1 MNSIS
6 ISKYIEICEGEMFE
20 GAFPILRLAGGGV
33 VFYEQGLDEQWSKGT
48 ILKYNHKVIRN
59 WVY

>member
-6 ISKYIEICEGEMFE
+6 ISKYIQICEGEMFE
-20 GAFPILRLAGGGV
+20 SAFPILRLAGGGV

-48 ILKYNHKVIRN
+48 ILKYYHEVIKN
-59 WVY
+59 

>member
-6 ISKYIEICEGEMFE
+6 ILKYIQICEDEMFE

-33 VFYEQGLDEQWSKGT
+33 VFYEQGLDEQWSKGN

-59 WVY
+59 WV